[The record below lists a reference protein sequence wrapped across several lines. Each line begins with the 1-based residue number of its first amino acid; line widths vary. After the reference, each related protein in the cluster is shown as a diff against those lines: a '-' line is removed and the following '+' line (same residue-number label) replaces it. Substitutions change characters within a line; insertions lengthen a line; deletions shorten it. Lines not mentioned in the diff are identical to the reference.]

1 MTNILLLH
9 ESEQPTSMGIFI
21 GQQKA
26 EKKYGQTHITKQ
38 FPTCVTPA
46 EIAAADVILCVRG
59 ESPMTEAILRYAK
72 EQKKFLIFYLDD
84 DLKDIPK
91 TAFRFPGRKK
101 WLLRCMS
108 HCDMLQTPN
117 QLIAEEYAPFL
128 QTGRTVVSHT
138 SIEEEELCQT
148 PPEEGVVKL
157 VYAAS
162 QGHVPN
168 FNAFIAP
175 ILPRLFERYGR
186 KIQLHL
192 IGLHPEV
199 DVGEYNDQIHYV
211 PGMSLEAYNAFMREH
226 HYDIG
231 LSPLVTNHF
240 TERKYFNKYIE
251 YAKVG
256 ICGVY
261 SRVMPYQLAVR
272 DGWNGYY
279 ADNDPESWFETL
291 CRAIEG
297 EEERHRIVETAQ
309 EHLRTC
315 HAEAVLHQKAIE
327 DIPELVADYTQ
338 ADRSYPARW
347 PGYVLVAK
355 VRHGCFRIWESIYL
369 SLRSLK
375 QYGLQST
382 WNRIKRKI
390 RR

>member
-1 MTNILLLH
+1 M
-9 ESEQPTSMGIFI
+9 
-21 GQQKA
+21 
-26 EKKYGQTHITKQ
+26 
-38 FPTCVTPA
+38 
-46 EIAAADVILCVRG
+46 ILCVRG

-108 HCDMLQTPN
+108 QCDMLQTPN

-128 QTGRTVVSHT
+128 QSGRTVVSHT
-138 SIEEEELCQT
+138 TIEEEELCQT

-192 IGLHPEV
+192 IGLHPEI

-211 PGMSLEAYNAFMREH
+211 PGMPLDAYNAFMREH

-261 SRVMPYQLAVR
+261 SRVMPYQLAVK

-279 ADNDPESWFETL
+279 ADNDPDSWFEAL

-297 EEERHRIVETAQ
+297 EEERRRIVETAQ

-315 HAEAVLHQKAIE
+315 HAEAALYEKTKQ

-338 ADRSYPARW
+338 ADRSYPSRW
-347 PGYVLVAK
+347 PGYVLAAK
-355 VRHGCFRIWESIYL
+355 ARHSCFRIWESIYL
-369 SLRSLK
+369 SLRSFKQFGLK
-375 QYGLQST
+375 NT
-382 WNRIKRKI
+382 WDRIKRKI